1 MDLHK
6 YEGGRQYTVVG
17 VNTCG
22 HTGHTDTSIY
32 CDGGMRDK
40 QNGRE
45 TAWDTDDNCR
55 EKIEERTVS

>member
-22 HTGHTDTSIY
+22 HTGHTDISIY

-45 TAWDTDDNCR
+45 TA
-55 EKIEERTVS
+55 